1 MIAQKAGAIVNTSSV
16 LGRMVAGGGRFAH
29 YGMAKAAIVQY
40 SRALAVEVG
49 PLGIRVNCIEPG
61 IILTERI
68 KRLAEERDVGTD
80 KNLASIPLGRHGS
93 PEDCANVVEFLV
105 SDLSGYVTGQVISV
119 SGGADLTIGA
129 LS

>member
-1 MIAQKAGAIVNTSSV
+1 
-16 LGRMVAGGGRFAH
+16 
-29 YGMAKAAIVQY
+29 
-40 SRALAVEVG
+40 VEVG